1 MTGDSASVGT
11 KSPIDPISS
20 DTGRPGHDQDSTP
33 QPLSIGRA
41 IAEIRREFPDVR
53 HSTLRYLERE
63 DLIHPVRTP
72 GGHRLFSPEE
82 IQRVLQIRRWQ
93 SQGQSLED
101 VRERLATWSPTIDP
115 DVLATTMFE
124 LMVRARFDDARQRF
138 IDADTAGASMAT
150 LLGPVLGVTMQR
162 VGDQW
167 EQGKL
172 QVSREKEIS
181 NVARDLVAELTAR
194 HPPPARN
201 GKHVVAAAIAG
212 ETHDLGLRV
221 VGALLNSM
229 GYHVHL
235 LGADV
240 RIDHIA
246 EAMTAWRP
254 VGVLLSARID
264 AHRATLLET
273 VDALR
278 VGDASVTVIVGGA
291 LADRYADTLRD
302 HGAVPVTGSGT
313 DLDTMMEQLTEILA

>member
-1 MTGDSASVGT
+1 MTGNSAPEAT

-20 DTGRPGHDQDSTP
+20 NTGQADHDQDRTS

-41 IAEIRREFPDVR
+41 IAEIRREFPEVR

-63 DLIHPVRTP
+63 DLIHPVRTA
-72 GGHRLFSPEE
+72 GGHRLFSSGE

-93 SQGQSLED
+93 AQGQSLED
-101 VRERLATWSPTIDP
+101 VRTRLATWSPSIDP
-115 DVLATTMFE
+115 DVLATTLFE
-124 LMVRARFDDARQRF
+124 LMVKARFDDARQRF
-138 IDADTAGASMAT
+138 IDADAAGASMAT
-150 LLGPVLGVTMQR
+150 LLGPVLGATMQW
-162 VGDQW
+162 VGERW
-167 EQGKL
+167 EQGQL

-181 NVARDLVAELTAR
+181 NAARDLVAELAAR
-194 HPPPARN
+194 HPPAARN

-221 VGALLNSM
+221 VGALLNSL

-240 RIDHIA
+240 HVDHIA
-246 EAMTAWRP
+246 EAVTAWRP

-278 VGDASVTVIVGGA
+278 AGNESVNIIVGGT
-291 LADRYADTLRD
+291 LADRYADALRD
-302 HGAVPVTGSGT
+302 HGAMPVTGSGT
-313 DLDTMMEQLTEILA
+313 DLDTVMEQLTAILA